1 MIFRYLGQY
10 ESKIKQAPA
19 KQTETV
25 TEQLRGI
32 LTVVKSEGSGGG
44 MDIKVGDSKAKFAN
58 LTVSKSGPRY
68 KCKEGGVLVN
78 TSCGEYQSM
87 LHFYCLNAP
96 LKR

>member
-10 ESKIKQAPA
+10 ESRTKQAPA
-19 KQTETV
+19 KQTERV

-78 TSCGEYQSM
+78 TSCGEYQSR
-87 LHFYCLNAP
+87 LHFYRLTAQ